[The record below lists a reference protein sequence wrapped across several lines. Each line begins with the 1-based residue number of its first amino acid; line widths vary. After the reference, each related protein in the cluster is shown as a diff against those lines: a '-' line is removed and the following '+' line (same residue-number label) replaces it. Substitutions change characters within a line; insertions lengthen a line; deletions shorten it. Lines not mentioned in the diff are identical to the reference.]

1 MHDDDD
7 EPELPADLRALEL
20 LLLLLLFE
28 VCAASACAISAATSA
43 KRAPHW
49 GHTSL
54 SEDALC
60 ATPFGC
66 ADSTCAISAATFGK

>member
-1 MHDDDD
+1 MHDDDDD
-7 EPELPADLRALEL
+7 EPELPADLRALE

-60 ATPFGC
+60 ATPLFASQRYC
-66 ADSTCAISAATFGK
+66 LR